1 MDERRVGGFAR
12 GRGSVG
18 ETIEGG
24 QGASVLA
31 ATQLINSV
39 SGELVNSV
47 SGAVA
52 AQRAVIMGRWLLPH
66 KNLY

>member
-52 AQRAVIMGRWLLPH
+52 PSMQ
-66 KNLY
+66 